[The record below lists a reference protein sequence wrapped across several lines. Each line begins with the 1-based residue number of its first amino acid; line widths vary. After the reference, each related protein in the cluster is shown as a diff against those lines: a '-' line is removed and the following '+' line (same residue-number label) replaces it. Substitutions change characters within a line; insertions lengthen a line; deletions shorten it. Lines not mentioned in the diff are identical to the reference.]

1 MNVQRTVGDWGRPS
15 ELILLSFQQVK
26 IVDKE
31 GNIVPVNTP
40 GEICI
45 RGYGVMIGYWGE
57 KEQTE
62 SALKPTGWL
71 HSG

>member
-1 MNVQRTVGDWGRPS
+1 M
-15 ELILLSFQQVK
+15 K
-26 IVDKE
+26 IVDFK

-45 RGYGVMIGYWGE
+45 RGYSVMMGYRGE
-57 KEQTE
+57 EEETE
-62 SALKPTGWL
+62 DVIEPSRWF

>member
-1 MNVQRTVGDWGRPS
+1 M
-15 ELILLSFQQVK
+15 K
-26 IVDKE
+26 IVDFK

-45 RGYGVMIGYWGE
+45 RGYSVMMGYWGE
-57 KEQTE
+57 EEEEETE
-62 SALKPTGWL
+62 DVIEPSRWF